1 MVKRIFTLL
10 LLVGMLFLGILFAQ
24 ANGSVVVVDYY
35 FGVVESELA
44 LALLGSMIVGLLVGV
59 TVGLTLSLK
68 QRLQLRQQNQRLKQL
83 EQELDNLRALP
94 VRSVD

>member
-24 ANGSVVVVDYY
+24 ANSSLIIVDYY
-35 FGVVESELA
+35 FGVAESRLA
-44 LALLGSMIVGLLVGV
+44 LALLWSMMMGLVIGVLVGM
-59 TVGLTLSLK
+59 TLSLK
-68 QRLQLRQQNQRLKQL
+68 QRSQLRQKNRRLKQL

-94 VRSVD
+94 VRNAD